1 MNHRAVPMG
10 ARKQI
15 ALAAH
20 DNKECGCPGEHDTFV
35 ATEPTG
41 NLSGLYDKRIPMR
54 DGLEL
59 SVSGS
64 YCGIYL
70 HYAGK
75 TQFVTAHTLYKLME
89 VSDPAY
95 EQASE
100 DL

>member
-1 MNHRAVPMG
+1 MTRSSPPNPLAISAV
-10 ARKQI
+10 
-15 ALAAH
+15 
-20 DNKECGCPGEHDTFV
+20 
-35 ATEPTG
+35 
-41 NLSGLYDKRIPMR
+41 SYDKRIPMR

-75 TQFVTAHTLYKLME
+75 TQFVTAHTLYKLMG

-95 EQASE
+95 EQATE